1 MFIIMEE
8 QKSWLRRR
16 YRDAPLEGSCT
27 KKVKF
32 ADIVEELEMQ
42 FALAKFSSYT
52 VLQAIKEVFPQSSSK
67 PLEKSRH
74 KYIFGIEPVSCEQMS
89 SSLVSCNHAALL
101 ELERA
106 KNREMQERVHHL
118 EQQVSAMTDVLDQQ
132 MGSVLQHGRQV
143 VHGPDTPERFDTFSI
158 DTVIAELQS
167 NAPDLY
173 QLVMT
178 LAKTDRNR
186 PSEDD
191 GINAEQCRAIMSMC
205 SLLKARSVRVKGVQ
219 LLISLMLIA
228 RATHRQVM
236 LH

>member
-1 MFIIMEE
+1 MED
-8 QKSWLRRR
+8 QKEWLRRR
-16 YRDAPLEGSCT
+16 YRAVPLEECDA
-27 KKVKF
+27 KRVKF
-32 ADIVEELEMQ
+32 ADVSEELEKQ
-42 FALAKFSSYT
+42 FVPAKFTSNT
-52 VLQAIKEVFPQSSSK
+52 VSQAIKEVFPQSCSK
-67 PLEKSRH
+67 RLGKSRQTFI
-74 KYIFGIEPVSCEQMS
+74 YGIEPVCCDTQMS
-89 SSLVSCNHAALL
+89 SSQVSCKYAALL
-101 ELERA
+101 ELEQA
-106 KNREMQERVHHL
+106 KNKELQERVHHL

-132 MGSVLQHGRQV
+132 MGSVLRHGRQV

-173 QLVMT
+173 QLVVT
-178 LAKTDRNR
+178 LAKIDRNR
-186 PSEDD
+186 SSEDD